1 MIEVR
6 RFKKEDIESAKKLMI
21 QLCELTQT
29 EFNEERWLWSIKMRL
44 YDALKKNG
52 MFVAIEGPK
61 VIGLLMADISIEPTG
76 VSNGYIKSVIIDES
90 ARGKGVGQKLLR
102 ESIDYLTTM
111 DVDTILVNVRGET
124 ENARKLYEKLGFK
137 ELFRVLQYRISKKSV
152 DKSQIPNDYL

>member
-6 RFKKEDIESAKKLMI
+6 RFKKEDIESAKKLMV

-52 MFVAIEGPK
+52 MFVAVEGSK

-90 ARGKGVGQKLLR
+90 ERGKGVGQKLLR

-124 ENARKLYEKLGFK
+124 EKARKLYEKMGFT
-137 ELFRVLQYRISKKSV
+137 ELFRVLQYRISKKTNEKLQLPS
-152 DKSQIPNDYL
+152 DYI